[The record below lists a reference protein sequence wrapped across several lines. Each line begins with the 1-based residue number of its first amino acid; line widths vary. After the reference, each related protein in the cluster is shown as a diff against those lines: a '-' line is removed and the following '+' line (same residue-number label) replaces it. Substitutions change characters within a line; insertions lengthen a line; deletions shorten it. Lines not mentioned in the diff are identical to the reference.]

1 MRIATEDIAALA
13 VDPAR
18 ARIYAEGWQ
27 SWSFTATLPLTET
40 PYRVTLPN
48 SLVVDCHYGSAPD
61 VGVFRGEGLLAI
73 DPGDGGPIHVFGAAS
88 PASGVDSANAASAA
102 SAAGAAGAG
111 GVASRVPVIDARL
124 RGDRVVVSADGPVDH
139 VEYDVERGTGH
150 RDRLEAA
157 LARWGEVFAGRAGVR
172 LRPSPT
178 VWCSWYQYFFEVT
191 QADVAENL
199 TAMDDLAVPVD
210 VVQIDDGYQAAP
222 GDWLTSSG
230 RFDDLPGLIRRI
242 REHGRRAGIWIA
254 PMVVARKSALFAAH
268 PDWLVTDP
276 ASGDPVF
283 AGDALRDS
291 CAALDLTHPDAA
303 EYLADTLRTMRGWGV
318 DYFKIDFVYAGA
330 LEGRRH
336 EDVTG
341 VEAYRHGLRLIREAI
356 GPEAYLLG
364 CGAPILPSVGM
375 VDAMRVGPDIAAYW
389 QSPNGHPSEPSQA
402 NATRNTIARAWQHGR
417 FWINDPD
424 CLMLRP
430 EVERREDWARTV
442 ERYGGLRASSDRL
455 RGLDEWGL
463 ETTRRLLTP
472 ADPTPLV

>member
-1 MRIATEDIAALA
+1 MESRFEDVAALG

-18 ARIYAEGWQ
+18 ARVYAEGWQ
-27 SWSFTATLPLTET
+27 SWSVTAALPLTET

-48 SLVVDCHYGSAPD
+48 SLVIDCHYGSAPD
-61 VGVFRGEGLLAI
+61 EGVFRGEGLLAV
-73 DPGDGGPIHVFGAAS
+73 DPGDGGPVHVFGAAS
-88 PASGVDSANAASAA
+88 AATA
-102 SAAGAAGAG
+102 
-111 GVASRVPVIDARL
+111 ASRVPVVEARPRGGQVVIASDASVRHMEHE
-124 RGDRVVVSADGPVDH
+124 GG
-139 VEYDVERGTGH
+139 
-150 RDRLEAA
+150 LEAA
-157 LARWGEVFAGRAGVR
+157 LARWGDAFAERAGV
-172 LRPSPT
+172 LARPSPT
-178 VWCSWYQYFFEVT
+178 VWCSWYQYFSEVT
-191 QADVAENL
+191 QEDVAENL
-199 TAMDDLAVPVD
+199 AAMDDLAVPVD

-254 PMVVARKSALFAAH
+254 PMVVARTSALFAAH
-268 PDWLVTDP
+268 PEWLVRDP
-276 ASGDPVF
+276 ACGDPVF
-283 AGDALRDS
+283 AGDVLGDS
-291 CAALDLTHPDAA
+291 CAALDLTHPGAA
-303 EYLADTLRTMRGWGV
+303 EYLAGTLRTMRGWGI

-389 QSPNGHPSEPSQA
+389 QNPSGHPSEPSQA
-402 NATRNTIARAWQHGR
+402 NATRNTVARAWQHGR

>member
-1 MRIATEDIAALA
+1 MESHCEDVAALG

-18 ARIYAEGWQ
+18 ARVYAEGWQ
-27 SWSFTATLPLTET
+27 SWSVTAALHLTET

-48 SLVVDCHYGSAPD
+48 SLVIDCHYGSAPD
-61 VGVFRGEGLLAI
+61 EGVFRGEGLLAV
-73 DPGDGGPIHVFGAAS
+73 DPGNGGPVHVFGAAS
-88 PASGVDSANAASAA
+88 AE
-102 SAAGAAGAG
+102 
-111 GVASRVPVIDARL
+111 SRVPVIEARPRGGQVVIASDAPVHHL
-124 RGDRVVVSADGPVDH
+124 KHQGGLESAP
-139 VEYDVERGTGH
+139 
-150 RDRLEAA
+150 
-157 LARWGEVFAGRAGVR
+157 ARWGDAFAARAGVL
-172 LRPSPT
+172 LRPAPT
-178 VWCSWYQYFFEVT
+178 VWCSWYQYFSDVT
-191 QADVAENL
+191 QEDVAENL
-199 TAMDDLAVPVD
+199 AAMDDLAVPVD

-230 RFDDLPGLIRRI
+230 RFDDLPGLVRSV

-254 PMVVARKSALFAAH
+254 PMVVARESALCAAH
-268 PDWLVTDP
+268 PEWLVTDP
-276 ASGDPVF
+276 GSGDPVS
-283 AGDALRDS
+283 AGDVLGGS
-291 CAALDLTHPDAA
+291 CAALDLTHPGAA
-303 EYLADTLRTMRGWGV
+303 EYLADVLRTMRGWGV

-341 VEAYRHGLRLIREAI
+341 VQAYRHGLRLIREAI

-389 QSPNGHPSEPSQA
+389 QNPSAHPSEPSQA
-402 NATRNTIARAWQHGR
+402 NATRNTVARAWQHGR

-455 RGLDEWGL
+455 RGLDAWGL

>member
-1 MRIATEDIAALA
+1 MESRFEDVAALG

-18 ARIYAEGWQ
+18 ARVYAEGWQ
-27 SWSFTATLPLTET
+27 SWSVTAALPLAVT

-48 SLVVDCHYGSAPD
+48 SLVIDCHYGSAPD
-61 VGVFRGEGLLAI
+61 EGVFRGEGLLAV
-73 DPGDGGPIHVFGAAS
+73 DPGDGGPVHVFGAAS
-88 PASGVDSANAASAA
+88 AETA
-102 SAAGAAGAG
+102 
-111 GVASRVPVIDARL
+111 ASRVPVIEARP
-124 RGDRVVVSADGPVDH
+124 RGGQVVIASDTPVHH
-139 VEYDVERGTGH
+139 VQHQGG
-150 RDRLEAA
+150 LEDA
-157 LARWGEVFAGRAGVR
+157 LARWGAAVAEGAGVR
-172 LRPSPT
+172 PRPSPT
-178 VWCSWYQYFFEVT
+178 VWCSWYQYFSEVT
-191 QADVAENL
+191 QEDVAENL

-254 PMVVARKSALFAAH
+254 PMVVARKSALYAAH
-268 PDWLVTDP
+268 PEWLVTDP

-283 AGDALRDS
+283 AGDVLGGS
-291 CAALDLTHPDAA
+291 CAALDLTHPGAA
-303 EYLADTLRTMRGWGV
+303 DYLADTLRTMRGWGV

-389 QSPNGHPSEPSQA
+389 QNPSGHPSEPSQA
-402 NATRNTIARAWQHGR
+402 NATRNTVARAWQHGR

>member
-1 MRIATEDIAALA
+1 MESRFEDVAALG

-18 ARIYAEGWQ
+18 AQVYAEGWQ
-27 SWSFTATLPLTET
+27 SWSVTAALPLDET

-48 SLVVDCHYGSAPD
+48 SLVIDCHYGSAPD
-61 VGVFRGEGLLAI
+61 EGVFRGEGLLAV
-73 DPGDGGPIHVFGAAS
+73 DPGDGGTVHVFGAAS
-88 PASGVDSANAASAA
+88 AETA
-102 SAAGAAGAG
+102 
-111 GVASRVPVIDARL
+111 ASRVPVIEARPRGGQVVIASDA
-124 RGDRVVVSADGPVDH
+124 PVH
-139 VEYDVERGTGH
+139 HTEHQGG
-150 RDRLEAA
+150 LEAA
-157 LARWGEVFAGRAGVR
+157 LARWGDVFAERAGVR
-172 LRPSPT
+172 PRPSPT
-178 VWCSWYQYFFEVT
+178 VWCSWYQYFSEVT
-191 QADVAENL
+191 QDDVAENL
-199 TAMDDLAVPVD
+199 TAMDELALPVD

-268 PDWLVTDP
+268 PEWLVTDP
-276 ASGDPVF
+276 AGGGPVF
-283 AGDALRDS
+283 AGDVLGDS
-291 CAALDLTHPDAA
+291 CAALDLTHPGAA
-303 EYLADTLRTMRGWGV
+303 EYLVDVLRTMRGWGV

-336 EDVTG
+336 QDVTG
-341 VEAYRHGLRLIREAI
+341 VEAYRHGLRLIREAV

-364 CGAPILPSVGM
+364 CGAPILPSVGL

-389 QSPNGHPSEPSQA
+389 QSPSGHPSEPGQA
-402 NATRNTIARAWQHGR
+402 NATRNTVARAWQHGR

-455 RGLDEWGL
+455 RGLDGWGL

-472 ADPTPLV
+472 SDPTPLV

>member
-1 MRIATEDIAALA
+1 MAILERHRRPSPGGDSLSG
-13 VDPAR
+13 D
-18 ARIYAEGWQ
+18 
-27 SWSFTATLPLTET
+27 
-40 PYRVTLPN
+40 LPN
-48 SLVVDCHYGSAPD
+48 SLVIDCHYGSAPD
-61 VGVFRGEGLLAI
+61 EGVFRGEGLLAV
-73 DPGDGGPIHVFGAAS
+73 DPGDGGPVHVFGAAS
-88 PASGVDSANAASAA
+88 AASAE
-102 SAAGAAGAG
+102 SAESAES
-111 GVASRVPVIDARL
+111 VASRVPVIEARRYGGQVVIASDAP
-124 RGDRVVVSADGPVDH
+124 VVHTEHQG
-139 VEYDVERGTGH
+139 G
-150 RDRLEAA
+150 LEAA
-157 LARWGEVFAGRAGVR
+157 LARWGDAFAEPAGVR
-172 LRPSPT
+172 PRPSPT
-178 VWCSWYQYFFEVT
+178 VWCSWYQYFSEVT
-191 QADVAENL
+191 QEDVAENL

-222 GDWLTSSG
+222 GDWLTPSG
-230 RFDDLPGLIRRI
+230 RFDDLPGLVRRI

-268 PDWLVTDP
+268 PEWMVTDP

-283 AGDALRDS
+283 AGDVLGDS

-303 EYLADTLRTMRGWGV
+303 EYLADTLRAMRGWGV

-389 QSPNGHPSEPSQA
+389 QNPSGHPSEPSQA
-402 NATRNTIARAWQHGR
+402 NATRNTVARAWQHGR

>member
-1 MRIATEDIAALA
+1 MESRFEDVAALD

-18 ARIYAEGWQ
+18 ARVYAEGWQ
-27 SWSFTATLPLTET
+27 SWSVTTALPLTDT

-48 SLVVDCHYGSAPD
+48 SLVIDCHYGSAPD
-61 VGVFRGEGLLAI
+61 EGVFRGEGLLAV
-73 DPGDGGPIHVFGAAS
+73 DPGDGGPVHVFGAAS
-88 PASGVDSANAASAA
+88 AETA
-102 SAAGAAGAG
+102 
-111 GVASRVPVIDARL
+111 ASRVPVIEARP
-124 RGDRVVVSADGPVDH
+124 RGGRVVIASDAPVDH
-139 VEYDVERGTGH
+139 TEHQGG
-150 RDRLEAA
+150 LETA
-157 LARWGEVFAGRAGVR
+157 LARWGAAFAERAGIR
-172 LRPSPT
+172 LRPSPA
-178 VWCSWYQYFFEVT
+178 VWCSWYQYFSEVT
-191 QADVAENL
+191 QDDVAENL
-199 TAMDDLAVPVD
+199 TAMDELALPVG

-230 RFDDLPGLIRRI
+230 RFDDLPGLIGRI

-268 PDWLVTDP
+268 PEWLVTDP
-276 ASGDPVF
+276 ASGNPAF
-283 AGDALRDS
+283 AGHVLGDS
-291 CAALDLTHPDAA
+291 CAALDLTHPGAA
-303 EYLADTLRTMRGWGV
+303 EYLADVLRTMRGWGV
-318 DYFKIDFVYAGA
+318 DYVKIDFVYAGA

-389 QSPNGHPSEPSQA
+389 QNPSGHPSEPSQA
-402 NATRNTIARAWQHGR
+402 NATRNTVARAWQHGR

-455 RGLDEWGL
+455 RGLDPWGL

>member
-1 MRIATEDIAALA
+1 MEPRFEDVAALD
-13 VDPAR
+13 VDPAS

-27 SWSFTATLPLTET
+27 SWSVTGALPLAET

-48 SLVVDCHYGSAPD
+48 SLVIDCHYGSAPD
-61 VGVFRGEGLLAI
+61 EGVFRGEGLLAV
-73 DPGDGGPIHVFGAAS
+73 DPGDGGSVHVFGAAS
-88 PASGVDSANAASAA
+88 AETA
-102 SAAGAAGAG
+102 
-111 GVASRVPVIDARL
+111 ASRVPVIEARPY
-124 RGDRVVVSADGPVDH
+124 GGRVVIASDAPVEH
-139 VEYDVERGTGH
+139 TEHQGG
-150 RDRLEAA
+150 LEAA
-157 LARWGEVFAGRAGVR
+157 LAHWGTGFAEQAGVR

-178 VWCSWYQYFFEVT
+178 VWCSWYQYFSQVT
-191 QADVAENL
+191 QEDVAENL
-199 TAMDDLAVPVD
+199 TAMDELALPVD

-254 PMVVARKSALFAAH
+254 PMIVACKSTLFAAH
-268 PDWLVTDP
+268 PEWLVTDP
-276 ASGDPVF
+276 AGGDPVF
-283 AGDALRDS
+283 AGDVLGDS
-291 CAALDLTHPDAA
+291 CVALDLTHPGAA
-303 EYLADTLRTMRGWGV
+303 EYLADVLRTMRGWGV

-341 VEAYRHGLRLIREAI
+341 VAAYRHGLRLIREAI

-375 VDAMRVGPDIAAYW
+375 MDAMRVGPDIAAYW
-389 QSPNGHPSEPSQA
+389 QNPSAHPSEPSQA
-402 NATRNTIARAWQHGR
+402 NATRNTVARAWQHGR

-472 ADPTPLV
+472 AEPTPLV